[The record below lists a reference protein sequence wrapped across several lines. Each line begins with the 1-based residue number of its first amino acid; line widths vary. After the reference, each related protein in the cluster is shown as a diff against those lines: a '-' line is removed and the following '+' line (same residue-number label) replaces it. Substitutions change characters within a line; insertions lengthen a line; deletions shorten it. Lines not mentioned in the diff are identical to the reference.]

1 MTRFPP
7 LSRMLLR
14 LNAVNEVAPLANL
27 RQLFDLQELDL
38 QIGRYQTDL
47 ASVEARLADDSAV
60 VKARADLSEREA
72 MALQLRKQHA
82 SQSQGVQE
90 LQDKA
95 KGLDQRLYGGSIRN
109 AKELEALHAE
119 LQFAKSQASE
129 EEEKLLNLMLALD
142 EAEAGLATSRT
153 DLEQTEKTRAD
164 TIATLAKEQATL
176 TQRLQALSANR
187 HQVTVGIA
195 PALLAQYE
203 QVRKA
208 RQGVALAKVERGM
221 CMGCRLTL
229 PNSELQ
235 RVRTSQE
242 PVTCSSCGRILY
254 AG

>member
-1 MTRFPP
+1 M
-7 LSRMLLR
+7 SRMLLR
-14 LNAVNEVAPLANL
+14 LNAVSEVAPLANL

-38 QIGRYQTDL
+38 QIGRHQTEL
-47 ASVEARLADDSAV
+47 ASVEARLADESAL
-60 VKARADLSEREA
+60 VKTRSKVSELEERS
-72 MALQLRKQHA
+72 LQLRKEHA
-82 SQSQGVQE
+82 SKSQGVQE

-119 LQFAKSQASE
+119 LQFAKSQANE
-129 EEEKLLNLMLALD
+129 EEDGLLSLMLAVD
-142 EAEAGLATSRT
+142 EAEAGLAMSHT
-153 DLEQTEKTRAD
+153 DLGLAEKSRAQTV
-164 TIATLAKEQATL
+164 ATLTNEQATL
-176 TQRLQALSANR
+176 SERLRASSANR
-187 HQVTVGIA
+187 HQIVVGIA

-229 PNSELQ
+229 PASELQ

>member
-1 MTRFPP
+1 
-7 LSRMLLR
+7 MLLR
-14 LNAVNEVAPLANL
+14 LNAVNEVATLANL

-38 QIGRYQTDL
+38 HIGRNQTEL
-47 ASVEARLADDSAV
+47 ASVEARLADGSAL

-72 MALQLRKQHA
+72 MTLQLRKQHA

-119 LQFAKSQASE
+119 LQFAKSQAAE
-129 EEEKLLNLMLALD
+129 EEEKLLTVMLALD
-142 EAEAGLATSRT
+142 EAEAGLVTSRT
-153 DLEQTEKTRAD
+153 DLGLAEKSRAE
-164 TIATLAKEQATL
+164 TIATLTKEQASQTE
-176 TQRLQALSANR
+176 RLQALSANR
-187 HQVTVGIA
+187 RQLVVGIA
-195 PALLAQYE
+195 PALIAQYE

-229 PNSELQ
+229 PGSELQ